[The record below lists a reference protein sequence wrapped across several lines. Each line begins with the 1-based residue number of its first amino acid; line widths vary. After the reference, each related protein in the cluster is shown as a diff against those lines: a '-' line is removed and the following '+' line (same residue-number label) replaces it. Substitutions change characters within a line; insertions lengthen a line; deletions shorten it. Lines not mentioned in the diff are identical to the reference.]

1 MFKSTLSLVACATIV
16 TSLGAKELTLDPI
29 VVSATKTEQSL
40 KETTANIDIITAE
53 ELEERHYSSV
63 IEALNTLSSI
73 DFTQSGGI
81 GQQSSL
87 FIRGFSNKYTLV
99 LIDGIRVNDP
109 TNFDGALFDQ
119 ITLSDIERIEVIKGA
134 QSGIWGADAS
144 AGVINI
150 ITKKALPHHVTAYTE
165 IGSYGTKKFGA
176 TLSHVM
182 SKGDIKIGFDRL
194 LTDGFSAAE
203 PKKSNPLY
211 GIRYDD
217 LGWEADQYSSTTI
230 HAKAG
235 INLTD
240 KDRIELSHRYISS
253 NLHYDNVGADSL
265 SNTNSFTQRF
275 SKVSYAH
282 TGEQNSIET
291 YVGRSDFE
299 RTYYG
304 GYLGKTDEAGLT
316 DTYKYND
323 SGTLTSGVTW
333 QNFNVESAG
342 GSLLNTSYIGRAIFA
357 SNTNLFNNRSTVLT
371 ETIRY
376 DNYSIFGSKTTGKIG
391 VKQNILDGSLSANYG
406 SAYQAPSLIQIA
418 NPYGAPNTDLKPENI
433 RSFDVTGSYQ
443 NLSLTY
449 FYSTIKEMI
458 NWYDP
463 TPTNYYNMDAY
474 YTNTVGSSI
483 LQGYEA
489 KIKQPIG
496 ETLIATGAYTRL
508 HAADASGKELARRP
522 HDSVKVSADWYP
534 YETLHIGMNT
544 QYIGTR
550 YDNTAQTIETGN
562 YAVFG
567 GVLNYTI
574 NKNLDFYAKFD
585 NIFDRYYQTVDGYAT
600 AGRSGYIGLKVNY

>member
-119 ITLSDIERIEVIKGA
+119 ITLSDIERIEIIKGA

-176 TLSHVM
+176 ALSHVM

-230 HAKAG
+230 HVKAG
-235 INLTD
+235 INLTEN
-240 KDRIELSHRYISS
+240 DRIELSHRYISS

-282 TGEQNSIET
+282 TGEQNSIE
-291 YVGRSDFE
+291 
-299 RTYYG
+299 
-304 GYLGKTDEAGLT
+304 
-316 DTYKYND
+316 
-323 SGTLTSGVTW
+323 
-333 QNFNVESAG
+333 
-342 GSLLNTSYIGRAIFA
+342 
-357 SNTNLFNNRSTVLT
+357 
-371 ETIRY
+371 
-376 DNYSIFGSKTTGKIG
+376 
-391 VKQNILDGSLSANYG
+391 
-406 SAYQAPSLIQIA
+406 
-418 NPYGAPNTDLKPENI
+418 
-433 RSFDVTGSYQ
+433 SFQ
-443 NLSLTY
+443 KR
-449 FYSTIKEMI
+449 I
-458 NWYDP
+458 
-463 TPTNYYNMDAY
+463 
-474 YTNTVGSSI
+474 
-483 LQGYEA
+483 
-489 KIKQPIG
+489 
-496 ETLIATGAYTRL
+496 
-508 HAADASGKELARRP
+508 
-522 HDSVKVSADWYP
+522 
-534 YETLHIGMNT
+534 
-544 QYIGTR
+544 
-550 YDNTAQTIETGN
+550 
-562 YAVFG
+562 
-567 GVLNYTI
+567 
-574 NKNLDFYAKFD
+574 
-585 NIFDRYYQTVDGYAT
+585 
-600 AGRSGYIGLKVNY
+600 